1 MPGIRLRKR
10 ENAKESNGYKRGA
23 AMIKKLR
30 RKLVAVAMLSL
41 FIVLLII
48 IGTVNILNYTRMVD
62 DAQRTINI
70 LKEND
75 GSFPKPDMSPGH
87 NKDMFKGMSPEAP
100 YESRYF
106 FVLMDANGNVS
117 TIDTGKI
124 AGTDT
129 DEAAEYA
136 ARALESGRSAGFMGQ
151 YRFAVKDKDNGK
163 LIIFLYCGREISNFR
178 SVLLISAGI
187 SLAGML
193 AVFLL
198 LVFFSGRI
206 VKPVSESYEKQKR
219 FITDAGHEIK
229 TPLTIIDADAQLV
242 ELDCGESEWLEDI
255 KKQTKRLTALTND
268 LIYLAKMEEGQK
280 NTVKIEFPL
289 SDIVEETAD
298 SFRARA
304 INEGK
309 SLEINIQPGISY
321 CGDEKAVRQLVSI
334 LVDNA
339 VKYADGEGNIKVSL
353 TGTGTKRMDTSKQA
367 ATAKSSGTSRSVKLE
382 VYNTCEHIEAES
394 VKHLF
399 DRFYRAEQSHNSQ
412 TGGYGI
418 GLSVAKAVV
427 EAHRGKISAH
437 TQDGKSLRITV
448 VM

>member
-1 MPGIRLRKR
+1 
-10 ENAKESNGYKRGA
+10 
-23 AMIKKLR
+23 MIKKLR

-353 TGTGTKRMDTSKQA
+353 TGAGTKRMDTSKQA

>member
-1 MPGIRLRKR
+1 
-10 ENAKESNGYKRGA
+10 
-23 AMIKKLR
+23 MIKKLQ
-30 RKLVAVAMLSL
+30 RKFVAVAMLSL

-48 IGTVNILNYTRMVD
+48 IGTVNILNYTRMTD

-75 GSFPKPDMSPGH
+75 GSFPKPDMKPGH
-87 NKDMFKGMSPEAP
+87 GKEMFKGMSPEAP

-106 FVLMDANGNVS
+106 SVLMDGSGNVS

-136 ARALESGRSAGFMGQ
+136 AKVLECGRTSGFMGQ
-151 YRFAVKDKDNGK
+151 YRFGIKDKDNGK
-163 LIIFLYCGREISNFR
+163 LIIFLYCGRELSNFR
-178 SVLLISAGI
+178 AVLLISVGI
-187 SLAGML
+187 SFVGML

-198 LVFFSGRI
+198 LIFFSGRI

-229 TPLTIIDADAQLV
+229 TPITIIDADAELV
-242 ELDCGESEWLEDI
+242 GLDCGENEWLEDI
-255 KKQTKRLTALTND
+255 RKQTKRLTALTND

-280 NTVKIEFPL
+280 SSTKIEFPL
-289 SDIVEETAD
+289 SDVVEETAE

-304 INEGK
+304 VNENK
-309 SLEINIQPGISY
+309 KLDIDIQPEITY
-321 CGDEKAVRQLVSI
+321 CGDEKAIRQLVSI

-339 VKYADGEGNIKVSL
+339 VKYSDGIKII
-353 TGTGTKRMDTSKQA
+353 
-367 ATAKSSGTSRSVKLE
+367 SVKLE
-382 VYNTCEHIEAES
+382 GQGGTSKLSKGFRLQVFNSCEHIEPES

-399 DRFYRAEQSHNSQ
+399 DRFYRAEQSRNSQ

-427 EAHRGKISAH
+427 DAHKGKITAD
-437 TQDGKSLRITV
+437 TADGKSLRITV

>member
-1 MPGIRLRKR
+1 
-10 ENAKESNGYKRGA
+10 
-23 AMIKKLR
+23 MIKKLQ
-30 RKLVAVAMLSL
+30 RKFVAVAMLSL

-48 IGTVNILNYTRMVD
+48 IGTVNILNYTRMAD

-75 GSFPKPDMSPGH
+75 GSFPKPDMKPGH
-87 NKDMFKGMSPEAP
+87 GKEMFKGMSPEAP

-106 FVLMDANGNVS
+106 SVLMDGSGNVS

-136 ARALESGRSAGFMGQ
+136 AKVLECGRTSGFMGQ
-151 YRFAVKDKDNGK
+151 CRFGIKDKDNGK
-163 LIIFLYCGREISNFR
+163 LIIFLYCGRELSNFR
-178 SVLLISAGI
+178 AVLLISVGI
-187 SLAGML
+187 SFAGML

-198 LVFFSGRI
+198 LIFFSGRI

-229 TPLTIIDADAQLV
+229 TPLTIIDADAELV
-242 ELDCGESEWLEDI
+242 GLDCGENEWLEDI
-255 KKQTKRLTALTND
+255 RKQTKRLTALTND

-280 NTVKIEFPL
+280 SSTKIEFPL
-289 SDIVEETAD
+289 SDVVEETAE

-304 INEGK
+304 VNENK
-309 SLEINIQPGISY
+309 KLDIDIQPEITY
-321 CGDEKAVRQLVSI
+321 CGDEKAIRQLVSI

-339 VKYADGEGNIKVSL
+339 VKYSDGIKII
-353 TGTGTKRMDTSKQA
+353 
-367 ATAKSSGTSRSVKLE
+367 SVKLE
-382 VYNTCEHIEAES
+382 GQGGTSKLSKGFRLQVFNSCEHIEPES

-399 DRFYRAEQSHNSQ
+399 DRFYRAEQSRNSQ

-427 EAHRGKISAH
+427 DAHKGKITAD
-437 TQDGKSLRITV
+437 TADGKSLRITV

>member
-1 MPGIRLRKR
+1 
-10 ENAKESNGYKRGA
+10 
-23 AMIKKLR
+23 MIKKLQ
-30 RKLVAVAMLSL
+30 RKFVAVAMLSL

-48 IGTVNILNYTRMVD
+48 IGTVNILNYTRMAD

-75 GSFPKPDMSPGH
+75 GSFPKPDMKPGH
-87 NKDMFKGMSPEAP
+87 GKEMFMGMSPEAP

-106 FVLMDANGNVS
+106 SVLMDGSGNVS

-136 ARALESGRSAGFMGQ
+136 EKVLECGRTSGFMGQ
-151 YRFAVKDKDNGK
+151 YRFGVKDKDNGT
-163 LIIFLYCGREISNFR
+163 LIIFLYCGRELSNFR
-178 SVLLISAGI
+178 AVLLISVGI
-187 SLAGML
+187 SFAGML

-198 LVFFSGRI
+198 LIFFSGRI

-229 TPLTIIDADAQLV
+229 TPLTIIDADAELV
-242 ELDCGESEWLEDI
+242 GLDCGENEWLEDI
-255 KKQTKRLTALTND
+255 RKQTKRLTALTND

-280 NTVKIEFPL
+280 SSTKIEFPL
-289 SDIVEETAD
+289 SDVVEETAE

-304 INEGK
+304 VNENK
-309 SLEINIQPGISY
+309 KLDIDIQPEITY

-339 VKYADGEGNIKVSL
+339 VKYSD
-353 TGTGTKRMDTSKQA
+353 GTGSI
-367 ATAKSSGTSRSVKLE
+367 SVKLE
-382 VYNTCEHIEAES
+382 GQGGTSKLSKGFRLQVFNSCEHIEPES

-399 DRFYRAEQSHNSQ
+399 DRFYRAEQSRNSQ

-427 EAHRGKISAH
+427 DAHKGKITAD
-437 TQDGKSLRITV
+437 TADGKSLRITV

>member
-1 MPGIRLRKR
+1 
-10 ENAKESNGYKRGA
+10 
-23 AMIKKLR
+23 MIKKLR
-30 RKLVAVAMLSL
+30 RKFVAVAMLSL

-48 IGTVNILNYTRMVD
+48 IGTVNILNYTRMAD

-75 GSFPKPDMSPGH
+75 GSFPKPDMKPGH
-87 NKDMFKGMSPEAP
+87 GKEMFKGMSPEAP

-106 FVLMDANGNVS
+106 SVLMDGSGNVS

-136 ARALESGRSAGFMGQ
+136 AKVLECGRTSGFMGQ
-151 YRFAVKDKDNGK
+151 YRFGIKDKDNGK
-163 LIIFLYCGREISNFR
+163 LIIFLYCGRELSNFR
-178 SVLLISAGI
+178 AVLLISVGI
-187 SLAGML
+187 SFVGML

-198 LVFFSGRI
+198 LIFFSGRI

-229 TPLTIIDADAQLV
+229 TPLTIIDADAELV
-242 ELDCGESEWLEDI
+242 GLDCGENAWLEDI
-255 KKQTKRLTALTND
+255 RKQTKRLTALTND

-280 NTVKIEFPL
+280 SSTKIEFPL
-289 SDIVEETAD
+289 SDVVEETAE

-304 INEGK
+304 VNENK
-309 SLEINIQPGISY
+309 KLDIDIQPEITY
-321 CGDEKAVRQLVSI
+321 CGDEKAIRQLVSI

-339 VKYADGEGNIKVSL
+339 VKYSDGIKII
-353 TGTGTKRMDTSKQA
+353 
-367 ATAKSSGTSRSVKLE
+367 SVKLE
-382 VYNTCEHIEAES
+382 GQGGTSKLSKGFRLQVFNSCEHIEPES

-399 DRFYRAEQSHNSQ
+399 DRFYRAEQSRNSQ

-427 EAHRGKISAH
+427 DAHKGKITAD
-437 TQDGKSLRITV
+437 TADGKSLRITV

>member
-1 MPGIRLRKR
+1 
-10 ENAKESNGYKRGA
+10 
-23 AMIKKLR
+23 MIKKLQ
-30 RKLVAVAMLSL
+30 RKFVAVAMLSL

-48 IGTVNILNYTRMVD
+48 IGTVNILNYTRMAD

-75 GSFPKPDMSPGH
+75 GSFPKPDMKPGH
-87 NKDMFKGMSPEAP
+87 GKEMFKGMSPEAP

-106 FVLMDANGNVS
+106 SVLMDGSGNVS

-136 ARALESGRSAGFMGQ
+136 AKVLECGRTSGFMGQ
-151 YRFAVKDKDNGK
+151 YRFGVKDKDNGK
-163 LIIFLYCGREISNFR
+163 LIIFLYCGRELSNFR
-178 SVLLISAGI
+178 AVLLISVGI
-187 SLAGML
+187 SFVGML

-198 LVFFSGRI
+198 LIFFSGRI

-229 TPLTIIDADAQLV
+229 TPLTIIDADAELV
-242 ELDCGESEWLEDI
+242 GLDCGENEWLEDI
-255 KKQTKRLTALTND
+255 RKQTKRLTALTND

-280 NTVKIEFPL
+280 SSTKIEFPL
-289 SDIVEETAD
+289 SDVVEETAE

-304 INEGK
+304 VNENK
-309 SLEINIQPGISY
+309 KLDIDIQPEITY
-321 CGDEKAVRQLVSI
+321 CGDEKAIRQLVSI

-339 VKYADGEGNIKVSL
+339 VKYSDGIKII
-353 TGTGTKRMDTSKQA
+353 
-367 ATAKSSGTSRSVKLE
+367 SVKLE
-382 VYNTCEHIEAES
+382 GQGGTSKLSKGFRLQVFNSCEHIEPES

-399 DRFYRAEQSHNSQ
+399 DRFYRAEQSRNSQ

-427 EAHRGKISAH
+427 DAHKGKITAD
-437 TQDGKSLRITV
+437 TADGKSLRITV

>member
-1 MPGIRLRKR
+1 
-10 ENAKESNGYKRGA
+10 
-23 AMIKKLR
+23 MIKKLQ
-30 RKLVAVAMLSL
+30 RKFVAVAMLSL

-48 IGTVNILNYTRMVD
+48 IGTVNILNYTRMAD

-75 GSFPKPDMSPGH
+75 GSFPKPDMKPGH
-87 NKDMFKGMSPEAP
+87 GKEVFKGMSPEAP

-106 FVLMDANGNVS
+106 SVLMDGSGNVS

-136 ARALESGRSAGFMGQ
+136 AKVLECGRTSGFMGQ
-151 YRFAVKDKDNGK
+151 YRFGIKDKDNGK
-163 LIIFLYCGREISNFR
+163 LIIFLYCGRELSNFR
-178 SVLLISAGI
+178 AVLLISVGI
-187 SLAGML
+187 SFVGML

-198 LVFFSGRI
+198 LIFFSGRI

-229 TPLTIIDADAQLV
+229 TPLTIIDADAELV
-242 ELDCGESEWLEDI
+242 GLDCGENEWLEDI
-255 KKQTKRLTALTND
+255 RKQTKRLTALTND

-280 NTVKIEFPL
+280 SSTKIEFPL
-289 SDIVEETAD
+289 SDVVEETAE

-304 INEGK
+304 VNENK
-309 SLEINIQPGISY
+309 KLDIDIQPEITY
-321 CGDEKAVRQLVSI
+321 CGDEKAIRQLVSI

-339 VKYADGEGNIKVSL
+339 VKYSDGIKII
-353 TGTGTKRMDTSKQA
+353 
-367 ATAKSSGTSRSVKLE
+367 SVKLE
-382 VYNTCEHIEAES
+382 GQGGTSKLSKGFRLQVFNSCEHIEPES

-399 DRFYRAEQSHNSQ
+399 DRFYRAEQSRNSQ

-427 EAHRGKISAH
+427 DAHKGKITAD
-437 TQDGKSLRITV
+437 TADGKSLRITV

>member
-1 MPGIRLRKR
+1 
-10 ENAKESNGYKRGA
+10 
-23 AMIKKLR
+23 MIKKLR
-30 RKLVAVAMLSL
+30 RKFVAVAMLSL

-48 IGTVNILNYTRMVD
+48 IGTVIILNYTRMAD

-75 GSFPKPDMSPGH
+75 GSFPKPDMKPGH
-87 NKDMFKGMSPEAP
+87 GKEMFKGMSPEAP

-106 FVLMDANGNVS
+106 SVLMDGSGNVS

-136 ARALESGRSAGFMGQ
+136 AKVLECGRTSGFMGQ
-151 YRFAVKDKDNGK
+151 YRFGIKDKDNGK
-163 LIIFLYCGREISNFR
+163 LIIFLYCGRELSNFR
-178 SVLLISAGI
+178 AVLLISVGI
-187 SLAGML
+187 SFVGML

-198 LVFFSGRI
+198 LIFFSGRI

-229 TPLTIIDADAQLV
+229 TPLTIIDADAELV
-242 ELDCGESEWLEDI
+242 GLDCGENEWLEDI
-255 KKQTKRLTALTND
+255 RKQTKRLTALTND

-280 NTVKIEFPL
+280 SSTKIEFPL
-289 SDIVEETAD
+289 SDVVEETAE

-304 INEGK
+304 VNENK
-309 SLEINIQPGISY
+309 KLDIDIQPEITY
-321 CGDEKAVRQLVSI
+321 CGDEKAIRQLVSI

-339 VKYADGEGNIKVSL
+339 VKYSDGIKII
-353 TGTGTKRMDTSKQA
+353 
-367 ATAKSSGTSRSVKLE
+367 SVKLE
-382 VYNTCEHIEAES
+382 GQGGTSKLSKGFRLQVFNSCEHIEPES

-399 DRFYRAEQSHNSQ
+399 DRFYRAEQSRNSQ

-427 EAHRGKISAH
+427 DAHKGKITAD
-437 TQDGKSLRITV
+437 TADGKSLRITV

>member
-1 MPGIRLRKR
+1 
-10 ENAKESNGYKRGA
+10 
-23 AMIKKLR
+23 MIKKLQ
-30 RKLVAVAMLSL
+30 RKFVAVAMLSL

-48 IGTVNILNYTRMVD
+48 IGTVNILNYTRMAD

-75 GSFPKPDMSPGH
+75 GSFPKPDMKPGH
-87 NKDMFKGMSPEAP
+87 GKEMFMGMSPEAP

-106 FVLMDANGNVS
+106 SVLMDGSGNVS

-136 ARALESGRSAGFMGQ
+136 AKVLECGRTSGFMGQ
-151 YRFAVKDKDNGK
+151 YRFGIKDKDNGK
-163 LIIFLYCGREISNFR
+163 LIIFLYCGRELSNFR
-178 SVLLISAGI
+178 AVLLISVGI
-187 SLAGML
+187 SFVGML

-198 LVFFSGRI
+198 LIFFSGRI

-229 TPLTIIDADAQLV
+229 TPLTIIDADAELV
-242 ELDCGESEWLEDI
+242 GLDCGENEWLEDI
-255 KKQTKRLTALTND
+255 RKQTKRLTALTND
-268 LIYLAKMEEGQK
+268 LIYLAKMDEGQK
-280 NTVKIEFPL
+280 SSTKIEFPL
-289 SDIVEETAD
+289 SDVVEETAE

-304 INEGK
+304 VNENK
-309 SLEINIQPGISY
+309 KLDIDIQPEITY
-321 CGDEKAVRQLVSI
+321 CGDEKAIRQLVSI

-339 VKYADGEGNIKVSL
+339 VKYSDGIKII
-353 TGTGTKRMDTSKQA
+353 
-367 ATAKSSGTSRSVKLE
+367 SVKLE
-382 VYNTCEHIEAES
+382 GQGGTSKLSKGFRLQVFNSCEHIEPES

-399 DRFYRAEQSHNSQ
+399 DRFYRAEQSRNSQ

-427 EAHRGKISAH
+427 DAHKGKITAD
-437 TQDGKSLRITV
+437 TADGKSLRITV

>member
-1 MPGIRLRKR
+1 MIR
-10 ENAKESNGYKRGA
+10 
-23 AMIKKLR
+23 KLR

-62 DAQRTINI
+62 DAQRTIAI

-75 GSFPKPDMSPGH
+75 GSFPRPDMYPEH
-87 NKDMFKGMSPEAP
+87 DKDIFKGMSPEAP

-106 FVLMDANGNVS
+106 SVLMDADGNVS
-117 TIDTGKI
+117 TIDIGKI
-124 AGTDT
+124 AGTGT

-136 ARALESGRSAGFMGQ
+136 KKVLDSGKTSGFMGQ
-151 YRFAVKDKDNGK
+151 YRFAVKDKDGET
-163 LIIFLYCGREISNFR
+163 LLIFLYCGRGLANFR
-178 SVLLISAGI
+178 SVLFISVGI

-229 TPLTIIDADAQLV
+229 TPLTIIDADAELV
-242 ELDCGESEWLEDI
+242 ELECGESEWLDDI

-268 LIYLAKMEEGQK
+268 LIYLARMEEGQK
-280 NTVKIEFPL
+280 NAVRIEFPL
-289 SDIVEETAD
+289 SDVVDETAE

-304 INEGK
+304 INENK
-309 SLEINIQPGISY
+309 QLEINIQPGLAYI
-321 CGDEKAVRQLVSI
+321 GDEKAVRQLVSI

-339 VKYADGEGNIKVSL
+339 VKYADSEGKIKVSL
-353 TGTGTKRMDTSKQA
+353 TNA
-367 ATAKSSGTSRSVKLE
+367 AGIKLE
-382 VYNTCEHIEAES
+382 VYNTCEHISKDS

-418 GLSVAKAVV
+418 GLSVAKAVA
-427 EAHRGKISAH
+427 EAHRGKISAY
-437 TQDGKSLRITV
+437 TADEKSLRITV
-448 VM
+448 LL

>member
-1 MPGIRLRKR
+1 
-10 ENAKESNGYKRGA
+10 
-23 AMIKKLR
+23 MIKKLR
-30 RKLVAVAMLSL
+30 KKLVAVAMLSL
-41 FIVLLII
+41 FIVLFII
-48 IGTVNILNYTRMVD
+48 IGTVNVLNYTRMVD
-62 DAQRTINI
+62 DANRTLNI
-70 LKEND
+70 LKENN
-75 GSFPKPDMSPGH
+75 GSFPRPDMSHGH
-87 NKDMFKGMSPEAP
+87 GEEMFKGMSPEAP

-106 FVLMDANGNVS
+106 SVMMDDNGNVS

-124 AGTDT
+124 AGTDK

-136 ARALESGRSAGFMGQ
+136 VKALASGKTEGFMGQ
-151 YRFAVKDKDNGK
+151 YRFALKETDSGS
-163 LIIFLYCGREISNFR
+163 LIIFLYCGRGLSNFR
-178 SVLLISAGI
+178 SVLFISVAI

-206 VKPVSESYEKQKR
+206 VKPVSESYDKQKR
-219 FITDAGHEIK
+219 FITDAGHELK
-229 TPLTIIDADAQLV
+229 TPLTIIDADAELV
-242 ELDCGESEWLEDI
+242 ELECGESEWLDDI
-255 KKQTKRLTALTND
+255 RKQTKRLTSLTND

-289 SDIVEETAD
+289 SDVVEETAE

-304 INEGK
+304 INDNK
-309 SLEINIQPGISY
+309 KLELDIQPGLSY
-321 CGDEKAVRQLVSI
+321 IGDEKAVRQLVSI

-339 VKYADGEGNIKVSL
+339 VKYADSEGNIRVKLSSIAGKQNMIPNKKSSVE
-353 TGTGTKRMDTSKQA
+353 SKQA
-367 ATAKSSGTSRSVKLE
+367 VLLKQSAVSRTIKLE

-427 EAHRGKISAH
+427 EAHGGKISAR
-437 TQDGKSLRITV
+437 TDDGKSLGITV

>member
-1 MPGIRLRKR
+1 
-10 ENAKESNGYKRGA
+10 
-23 AMIKKLR
+23 MIKKLQ
-30 RKLVAVAMLSL
+30 RKFVAVAMLSL

-48 IGTVNILNYTRMVD
+48 IGTVNILNYGRMAD

-75 GSFPKPDMSPGH
+75 GSFPKPDMMPGH
-87 NKDMFKGMSPEAP
+87 GKDMFKGMSPEAP

-106 FVLMDANGNVS
+106 SVLMDGSGNVS

-136 ARALESGRSAGFMGQ
+136 IKVLECGRTSGFMGQ
-151 YRFAVKDKDNGK
+151 YRFGVKDKDNGK
-163 LIIFLYCGREISNFR
+163 LIIFLYCGRELSNFR
-178 SVLLISAGI
+178 AVLLISVGI
-187 SLAGML
+187 SFVGML

-198 LVFFSGRI
+198 LIFFSGRI

-229 TPLTIIDADAQLV
+229 TPLTIIDADAELV
-242 ELDCGESEWLEDI
+242 GLDCGENEWLEDI
-255 KKQTKRLTALTND
+255 RKQTKRLTALTND

-280 NTVKIEFPL
+280 SSTKIEFPL
-289 SDIVEETAD
+289 SDVVEETAE

-304 INEGK
+304 VNENK
-309 SLEINIQPGISY
+309 KLDIDIQPEITY
-321 CGDEKAVRQLVSI
+321 CGDEKAIRQLVSI

-339 VKYADGEGNIKVSL
+339 VKYSDGIKII
-353 TGTGTKRMDTSKQA
+353 
-367 ATAKSSGTSRSVKLE
+367 SVKLE
-382 VYNTCEHIEAES
+382 GQGGTSKLSKGFRLQVFNSCEHIEPES

-399 DRFYRAEQSHNSQ
+399 DRFYRAEQSRNSQ

-427 EAHRGKISAH
+427 DAHKGKITAD
-437 TQDGKSLRITV
+437 TADGKSLRITV

>member
-1 MPGIRLRKR
+1 MIR
-10 ENAKESNGYKRGA
+10 
-23 AMIKKLR
+23 KLR

-62 DAQRTINI
+62 DAQRTIAI
-70 LKEND
+70 FKEND
-75 GSFPKPDMSPGH
+75 GSFPRPDMSPEH
-87 NKDMFKGMSPEAP
+87 DKDIFKGMSPEAP

-106 FVLMDANGNVS
+106 SVLMDANGNVS

-124 AGTDT
+124 AGTGT
-129 DEAAEYA
+129 GEAAEYA
-136 ARALESGRSAGFMGQ
+136 KKVLDSGKTSGFIGQ
-151 YRFAVKDKDNGK
+151 YRFAVKDKDGGT
-163 LIIFLYCGREISNFR
+163 LLIFLYCGRGLANFR
-178 SVLLISAGI
+178 SVLFISVGI

-229 TPLTIIDADAQLV
+229 TPLTIIDADAELV
-242 ELDCGESEWLEDI
+242 ELECGESEWLDDI

-280 NTVKIEFPL
+280 NAVRIEFPL
-289 SDIVEETAD
+289 SDVVDETAE

-304 INEGK
+304 INENK
-309 SLEINIQPGISY
+309 QLEINIQPGLAYI
-321 CGDEKAVRQLVSI
+321 GDEKAVRQLVSI

-339 VKYADGEGNIKVSL
+339 VKYADSEGKIKVSL
-353 TGTGTKRMDTSKQA
+353 TNA
-367 ATAKSSGTSRSVKLE
+367 AGIKLE
-382 VYNTCEHIEAES
+382 VYNTCEHISKDS

-418 GLSVAKAVV
+418 GLSVAKAVA
-427 EAHRGKISAH
+427 EAHRGKISAY
-437 TQDGKSLRITV
+437 TADEKSLRITV
-448 VM
+448 LL

>member
-1 MPGIRLRKR
+1 
-10 ENAKESNGYKRGA
+10 
-23 AMIKKLR
+23 MIKKLQ
-30 RKLVAVAMLSL
+30 RKFVAVAMLSL

-48 IGTVNILNYTRMVD
+48 IGTVNILNYTRMTD

-75 GSFPKPDMSPGH
+75 GSFPKPDMKPGH
-87 NKDMFKGMSPEAP
+87 SKEMFKGMSPEAP

-106 FVLMDANGNVS
+106 SVLMDGSGNVS

-136 ARALESGRSAGFMGQ
+136 AKVLECGRTSGFMGQ
-151 YRFAVKDKDNGK
+151 YRFGIKDKDNGK
-163 LIIFLYCGREISNFR
+163 LIIFLYCGRELSNFR
-178 SVLLISAGI
+178 AVLLISVGI
-187 SLAGML
+187 SFVGML

-198 LVFFSGRI
+198 LIFFSGRI

-229 TPLTIIDADAQLV
+229 TPLTIIDADAELV
-242 ELDCGESEWLEDI
+242 GLDCGENEWLEDI
-255 KKQTKRLTALTND
+255 RKQTKRLTALTND

-280 NTVKIEFPL
+280 SSTKIEFPL
-289 SDIVEETAD
+289 SDVVEETAE

-304 INEGK
+304 VNENK
-309 SLEINIQPGISY
+309 KLDIDIQPEITY
-321 CGDEKAVRQLVSI
+321 CGAEKAIRQLVSI

-339 VKYADGEGNIKVSL
+339 VKYSDGIKII
-353 TGTGTKRMDTSKQA
+353 
-367 ATAKSSGTSRSVKLE
+367 SVKLE
-382 VYNTCEHIEAES
+382 GQGGTSKLSKGFRLQVFNSCEHIEPES

-399 DRFYRAEQSHNSQ
+399 DRFYRAEQSRNSQ

-427 EAHRGKISAH
+427 DAHKGKITAD
-437 TQDGKSLRITV
+437 TADGKSLRITV

>member
-1 MPGIRLRKR
+1 
-10 ENAKESNGYKRGA
+10 
-23 AMIKKLR
+23 MIKKLR
-30 RKLVAVAMLSL
+30 RKFVAVAMLSL

-48 IGTVNILNYTRMVD
+48 IGTVNILNYTRMAD

-75 GSFPKPDMSPGH
+75 GSFPKPDMKPGH
-87 NKDMFKGMSPEAP
+87 GKEMFKGMSPEAP

-106 FVLMDANGNVS
+106 SVLMDGSGNVS

-136 ARALESGRSAGFMGQ
+136 AKVLECGRTSGFMGQ
-151 YRFAVKDKDNGK
+151 YRFGIKDKDNGK
-163 LIIFLYCGREISNFR
+163 LIIFLYCGRELSNFHA
-178 SVLLISAGI
+178 VLLISVGI
-187 SLAGML
+187 SFVGML

-198 LVFFSGRI
+198 LIFFSGRI

-229 TPLTIIDADAQLV
+229 TPLTIIDADAELV
-242 ELDCGESEWLEDI
+242 GLDCGENEWLEDI
-255 KKQTKRLTALTND
+255 RKQTKRLTALTND

-280 NTVKIEFPL
+280 SSTKIEFPL
-289 SDIVEETAD
+289 SDVVEETAE

-304 INEGK
+304 VNENK
-309 SLEINIQPGISY
+309 KLDIDIQPEITY
-321 CGDEKAVRQLVSI
+321 CGDEKAIRQLVSI

-339 VKYADGEGNIKVSL
+339 VKYSDGIKII
-353 TGTGTKRMDTSKQA
+353 
-367 ATAKSSGTSRSVKLE
+367 SVKLE
-382 VYNTCEHIEAES
+382 GQGGTSKLSKGFRLQVFNSCEHIEPES

-399 DRFYRAEQSHNSQ
+399 DRFYRAEQSRNSQ

-427 EAHRGKISAH
+427 DAHKGKITAD
-437 TQDGKSLRITV
+437 TADGKSLRITV

>member
-1 MPGIRLRKR
+1 
-10 ENAKESNGYKRGA
+10 
-23 AMIKKLR
+23 MIKKLQ
-30 RKLVAVAMLSL
+30 RKFVAVAMLSL

-48 IGTVNILNYTRMVD
+48 IGTVNILNYSRMAD

-75 GSFPKPDMSPGH
+75 GSFPKPDMMPGH
-87 NKDMFKGMSPEAP
+87 GKDMFKGMSPEAP

-106 FVLMDANGNVS
+106 SVLMDGSGNVS

-136 ARALESGRSAGFMGQ
+136 AKVLECGRISGFMGQ
-151 YRFAVKDKDNGK
+151 YRFGVKDKDNGK
-163 LIIFLYCGREISNFR
+163 LIIFLYCGRELSNFR
-178 SVLLISAGI
+178 AVLLISVGI
-187 SLAGML
+187 SFVGML

-198 LVFFSGRI
+198 LIFFSGRI

-229 TPLTIIDADAQLV
+229 TPLTIIDADAELV
-242 ELDCGESEWLEDI
+242 GLDCGENEWLEDI
-255 KKQTKRLTALTND
+255 RKQTKRLTALTND

-280 NTVKIEFPL
+280 SSTKMEFPL
-289 SDIVEETAD
+289 SDVVEETAE

-304 INEGK
+304 VNENK
-309 SLEINIQPGISY
+309 KLDIDIQPEITY
-321 CGDEKAVRQLVSI
+321 CGDEKAIRQLVSI

-339 VKYADGEGNIKVSL
+339 VKYSDGIKSI
-353 TGTGTKRMDTSKQA
+353 
-367 ATAKSSGTSRSVKLE
+367 SVKLE
-382 VYNTCEHIEAES
+382 GQGGASKLSKGFRLQVFNSCEHIEPES

-399 DRFYRAEQSHNSQ
+399 DRFYRAEQSRNSQ

-427 EAHRGKISAH
+427 DAHKGKITAD
-437 TQDGKSLRITV
+437 TADGKSLRITV

>member
-1 MPGIRLRKR
+1 
-10 ENAKESNGYKRGA
+10 
-23 AMIKKLR
+23 MIKKLQ
-30 RKLVAVAMLSL
+30 RKFVAVAMLSL

-48 IGTVNILNYTRMVD
+48 IGTVNILNYTRMTD

-75 GSFPKPDMSPGH
+75 GSFPKPDMKPGH
-87 NKDMFKGMSPEAP
+87 SKEMFKGMSPEAP

-106 FVLMDANGNVS
+106 SVLMDGSGNVS

-136 ARALESGRSAGFMGQ
+136 AKVLECGRTSGFMGQ
-151 YRFAVKDKDNGK
+151 YRFGIKDKDNGK
-163 LIIFLYCGREISNFR
+163 LIIFLYCGRELSNFR
-178 SVLLISAGI
+178 AVLLISVGI
-187 SLAGML
+187 SFVGML

-198 LVFFSGRI
+198 LIFFSGRI

-229 TPLTIIDADAQLV
+229 TPITIIDADAELV
-242 ELDCGESEWLEDI
+242 GLDCGENEWLEDI
-255 KKQTKRLTALTND
+255 RKQTKRLTALTND

-280 NTVKIEFPL
+280 SSTKIEFPL
-289 SDIVEETAD
+289 SDVVEETAE

-304 INEGK
+304 VNENK
-309 SLEINIQPGISY
+309 KLDIDIQPEITY
-321 CGDEKAVRQLVSI
+321 CGDEKAIRQLVSI

-339 VKYADGEGNIKVSL
+339 VKYSDGIKII
-353 TGTGTKRMDTSKQA
+353 
-367 ATAKSSGTSRSVKLE
+367 SVKLE
-382 VYNTCEHIEAES
+382 GQGGTSKLSKGFRLQVFNSCEHIEPES

-399 DRFYRAEQSHNSQ
+399 DRFYRAEQSRNSQ

-427 EAHRGKISAH
+427 DAHKGKITAD
-437 TQDGKSLRITV
+437 TADGKSLRITV

>member
-1 MPGIRLRKR
+1 
-10 ENAKESNGYKRGA
+10 
-23 AMIKKLR
+23 MIKKLQ
-30 RKLVAVAMLSL
+30 RKFVAVAMLSL

-48 IGTVNILNYTRMVD
+48 IGTVNILNYTRMTD

-75 GSFPKPDMSPGH
+75 GSFPKPDMKPGH
-87 NKDMFKGMSPEAP
+87 GKEMFKGMSPEAP

-106 FVLMDANGNVS
+106 SVLMDGSGNVS

-136 ARALESGRSAGFMGQ
+136 AKVLECGRTSGFMGQ
-151 YRFAVKDKDNGK
+151 YRFGIKDKDNGK
-163 LIIFLYCGREISNFR
+163 LIIFLYCGRELSNFR
-178 SVLLISAGI
+178 AVLLISVGI
-187 SLAGML
+187 SFVGML

-198 LVFFSGRI
+198 LIFFSGRI

-229 TPLTIIDADAQLV
+229 TPLTIIDADAELV
-242 ELDCGESEWLEDI
+242 GLDCGENEWLEDI
-255 KKQTKRLTALTND
+255 RKQTKRLTALTND

-280 NTVKIEFPL
+280 SSTKIEFPL
-289 SDIVEETAD
+289 SDVVEETAE

-304 INEGK
+304 VNENK
-309 SLEINIQPGISY
+309 KLDIDIQPEITY
-321 CGDEKAVRQLVSI
+321 CGDEKAIRQLVSI

-339 VKYADGEGNIKVSL
+339 VKYSDGIKII
-353 TGTGTKRMDTSKQA
+353 
-367 ATAKSSGTSRSVKLE
+367 SVKLE
-382 VYNTCEHIEAES
+382 GQGGTSKLSKGFRLQVFNSCEHIEPES

-399 DRFYRAEQSHNSQ
+399 DRFYRAEQSRNSQ

-427 EAHRGKISAH
+427 DAHKGKITAD
-437 TQDGKSLRITV
+437 TADGKSLRITV

>member
-1 MPGIRLRKR
+1 
-10 ENAKESNGYKRGA
+10 
-23 AMIKKLR
+23 MIKKLQ
-30 RKLVAVAMLSL
+30 RKFVAVAMLSL

-48 IGTVNILNYTRMVD
+48 IGTVNILNYGRMAD

-75 GSFPKPDMSPGH
+75 GSFPKPDMKPGH
-87 NKDMFKGMSPEAP
+87 GKDMFKGMSPEAP

-106 FVLMDANGNVS
+106 SVLMDGSGNVS

-136 ARALESGRSAGFMGQ
+136 TKVSECGRTSGFMGQ
-151 YRFAVKDKDNGK
+151 YRFGVKDKDNGK
-163 LIIFLYCGREISNFR
+163 LIIFLYCGRELSNFR
-178 SVLLISAGI
+178 AVLLISVGI
-187 SLAGML
+187 SFAGML

-198 LVFFSGRI
+198 LIFFSGRI

-229 TPLTIIDADAQLV
+229 TPLTIIDADAELV
-242 ELDCGESEWLEDI
+242 GLDCGENEWLEDI

-280 NTVKIEFPL
+280 NSTKIEFPL
-289 SDIVEETAD
+289 SDVVEETAE

-304 INEGK
+304 VNENK
-309 SLEINIQPGISY
+309 KLDIDIQPEITY
-321 CGDEKAVRQLVSI
+321 CGDEKAIRQLVSI

-339 VKYADGEGNIKVSL
+339 VKYSD
-353 TGTGTKRMDTSKQA
+353 GTKSI
-367 ATAKSSGTSRSVKLE
+367 SVKLE
-382 VYNTCEHIEAES
+382 GQGGTSKLSKGFRLQVFNSCEHIEPES

-399 DRFYRAEQSHNSQ
+399 DRFYRAEQSRNSQ

-427 EAHRGKISAH
+427 DAHRGKITAD
-437 TQDGKSLRITV
+437 TADGKSLKITV

>member
-1 MPGIRLRKR
+1 
-10 ENAKESNGYKRGA
+10 
-23 AMIKKLR
+23 MIKKLR

-62 DAQRTINI
+62 DAQRTISI

-87 NKDMFKGMSPEAP
+87 DKDIFKGMSPEAP

-106 FVLMDANGNVS
+106 SVLMDANGNVS

-136 ARALESGRSAGFMGQ
+136 ARALDSGRSAGFMGQ

-178 SVLLISAGI
+178 SVLLISVGI

-339 VKYADGEGNIKVSL
+339 VKYADSEGNIKVSL
-353 TGTGTKRMDTSKQA
+353 TGAGTKRTDTSKQA
-367 ATAKSSGTSRSVKLE
+367 ATAKPSGTSRSVKLE

-427 EAHRGKISAH
+427 EAHKGKISAY